1 MKWITPFLFLAV
13 TSASADT
20 LVITERVGM
29 AKVMTIVEDDGSNGW
44 FRKDDGCL
52 YVKRDNMTR
61 LVECPERIE
70 VNIVGRGVVN
80 AIK

>member
-1 MKWITPFLFLAV
+1 V
-13 TSASADT
+13 
-20 LVITERVGM
+20 